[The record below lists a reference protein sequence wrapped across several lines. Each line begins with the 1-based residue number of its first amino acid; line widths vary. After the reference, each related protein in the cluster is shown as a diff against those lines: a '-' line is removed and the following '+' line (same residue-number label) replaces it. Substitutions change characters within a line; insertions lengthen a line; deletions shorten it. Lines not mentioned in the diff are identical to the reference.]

1 MTQPPPEQQPADL
14 VGSGANN
21 QAPED
26 RGSSRR
32 SSMIIGG
39 TLVAMAGVILILI
52 AWDGDTG
59 LDVGGSAVPPYIFIF
74 TGLGLLFVGATIT
87 CATLIVSAR
96 RR

>member
-1 MTQPPPEQQPADL
+1 MTQLSPEQQPADL
-14 VGSGANN
+14 VGSVVNK

-39 TLVAMAGVILILI
+39 SLVAIAGVILILI

-59 LDVGGSAVPPYIFIF
+59 LHVGGSAVPPYIFIF
-74 TGLGLLFVGATIT
+74 TGLGLLFVGATT
-87 CATLIVSAR
+87 ACATLIVAALR
-96 RR
+96 R